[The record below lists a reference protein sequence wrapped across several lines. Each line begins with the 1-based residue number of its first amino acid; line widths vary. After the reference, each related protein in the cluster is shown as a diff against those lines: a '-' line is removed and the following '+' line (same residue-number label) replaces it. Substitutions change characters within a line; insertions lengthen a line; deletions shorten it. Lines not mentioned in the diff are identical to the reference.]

1 MKKRYE
7 ALLALNTRGKDESAK
22 EIIERL
28 EKEFSADG
36 IAVEQT
42 QRLDRRELAYPHAHL
57 KSAYFVNF
65 IISTDP
71 AGLEKLRGKLKLD
84 ADVLLQNYLVSPAP
98 KKEKVAAA

>member
-28 EKEFSADG
+28 EKGFAADG

-42 QRLDRRELAYPHAHL
+42 QRLERRELAYEHAHL
-57 KSAYFVNF
+57 KSAYYVNF
-65 IISTDP
+65 IIETDP
-71 AGLEKLRGKLKLD
+71 ETLDKLRGKLKLD
-84 ADVLLQNYLVSPAP
+84 ADVILQNYLVLP
-98 KKEKVAAA
+98 KAKKVAA

>member
-28 EKEFSADG
+28 EKEFAADG
-36 IAVEQT
+36 IAVEQV
-42 QRLDRRELAYPHAHL
+42 QRLDRRELAYPHAHQT
-57 KSAYFVNF
+57 SAYYVNF

-71 AGLEKLRGKLKLD
+71 ITLEKLRGKLKLD
-84 ADVLLQNYLVSPAP
+84 TDVMLQNYLVSPAP
-98 KKEKVAAA
+98 KKEVVA

>member
-28 EKEFSADG
+28 EKDFASDG
-36 IAVEQT
+36 ITLEQT
-42 QRLDRRELAYPHAHL
+42 QRLDRRELAYPHAHI
-57 KSAYFVNF
+57 KTAYFVNF

-84 ADVLLQNYLVSPAP
+84 GDVLLQNYLVLPAA
-98 KKEKVAAA
+98 KKEVAA

>member
-28 EKEFSADG
+28 EKEFAAGG
-36 IAVEQT
+36 IAVEQV
-42 QRLDRRELAYPHAHL
+42 QRLERREFAYPHDHL

-65 IISTDP
+65 IIGTDP

-84 ADVLLQNYLVSPAP
+84 TEVTLQNYLVLPVK
-98 KKEKVAAA
+98 KKEVAA